1 MSRYLSFGACALALL
16 ACVPLHAQEDKA
28 VYYGTFYKP
37 VCDLR
42 VPGFEK
48 ATATN
53 YAAWRA
59 QHGKAIAAL
68 EADAKFLKDREQ
80 ALTPPPAD
88 IAAAK
93 IRELTGTCE
102 RVAGIFEIAAP
113 AEERFAAPERTWEA
127 FRDALRSA
135 NRETVYAC
143 LAGEARKTFLVQMR
157 AMDDEQMKRLG
168 NSIAEIRL
176 AQPHGSF
183 QEAVILHA
191 NGTAGSVVF
200 VKSGGNWK
208 IGRM

>member
-1 MSRYLSFGACALALL
+1 MSRYPTIIALL
-16 ACVPLHAQEDKA
+16 ACAPLFAQEEKS

-37 VCDLR
+37 VCDR
-42 VPGFEK
+42 MVPGFEK
-48 ATATN
+48 MTASN
-53 YAAWRA
+53 FAAWRA
-59 QHGKAIAAL
+59 QHEKAIAAL
-68 EADAKFLKDREQ
+68 EADPKFKAERDEALK
-80 ALTPPPAD
+80 PPPAD

-93 IRELTGTCE
+93 TRELTGTCE
-102 RVAGIFEIAAP
+102 RVAGIFEVAAP

-127 FRDALRSA
+127 FRDGLRSA

-176 AQPHGSF
+176 AEPHNSY
-183 QEAVILHA
+183 QEAVILQA
-191 NGTAGSVVF
+191 NGTAGTVVF
-200 VKSGGNWK
+200 VKNGGNWK